1 VVATVGEVEFKG
13 VRIRR
18 LCHAAFRLEGGGVVV
33 YIDPF
38 RVEAASRDGDL
49 AICTHDHYD
58 HCSVEDLAKVLKED
72 GVVVAAAN
80 CSRKLSGLK
89 YRVEL
94 LKPGDEINI
103 KGVRV
108 RAVPAYNVGKPF
120 HPRPYGGIGVVVELA
135 GVRIYHAGDTDL
147 IPEMEGLR
155 GQVDVALLP
164 VSGVYVMN
172 AEEAVEAAKRIRPE
186 LAIPMHYGA
195 IVGSD
200 RDADKFRRAL
210 EGVCRVEVI

>member
-1 VVATVGEVEFKG
+1 MGEVVFRG
-13 VRIRR
+13 VRIGR
-18 LCHAAFRLEGGGVVV
+18 LCHAAFRLEGDGVVV

-38 RVEAASRDGDL
+38 RVERVARDGDV

-58 HCSVEDLAKVLKED
+58 HCSVEDLSKVLKED
-72 GVVVAAAN
+72 GVVVAATN
-80 CSRKLSGLK
+80 CSRRLSGVK
-89 YRVEL
+89 YEVEL
-94 LKPGDEINI
+94 LKPGEEVSV

-120 HPRPYGGIGVVVELA
+120 HPRPYGGIGVIVELG
-135 GVRIYHAGDTDL
+135 GVKVYHAGDTDL

-155 GQVDVALLP
+155 SQVDVALLP

-172 AEEAVEAAKRIRPE
+172 ADEAAEAARRIGPE

-195 IVGSD
+195 IVGSE
-200 RDADKFRRAL
+200 RDAEKFRKAL